1 MRFVWDENKNK
12 ENRKKHGIDFQDAVL
27 VFNDD
32 NRIEFYDESH
42 SEEEDRFDTIGMVE
56 DILFV
61 VYTERGPLTRI
72 ISARIATPKE
82 RRLYYGRNVYDY

>member
-1 MRFVWDENKNK
+1 MWFVWDENKNK
-12 ENRKKHGIDFQDAVL
+12 ANRKKHGIDFQDAVL

-42 SEEEDRFDTIGMVE
+42 SEDEDRYDTIGLVE
-56 DILFV
+56 DVLFV
-61 VYTERGPLTRI
+61 VYTERGRLTRI

-82 RRLYYGRNVYDY
+82 RSLYYGRELYDF